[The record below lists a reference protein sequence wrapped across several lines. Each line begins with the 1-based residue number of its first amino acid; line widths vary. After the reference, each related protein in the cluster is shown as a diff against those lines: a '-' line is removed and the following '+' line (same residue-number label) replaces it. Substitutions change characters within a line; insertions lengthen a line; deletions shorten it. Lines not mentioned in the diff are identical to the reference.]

1 VSQSAVSITSA
12 CVVLR
17 GQTVLEGAQ
26 LSVDLGTTV
35 GIVGPNGSGKS
46 TLLRLIVGLV
56 HPDHGT
62 VRVLGG
68 SPSDVAVLRRLGAA
82 IDTPAL
88 YPWMSGRTTLRMF
101 LSLAGEADEGRSER
115 ALDRF
120 DLAGAG
126 RKPVARYSQG
136 MRKRLALAVASV
148 RRRFD
153 SQCVRLTCRY
163 MRWRVS
169 VQWGSEECDK
179 ASMLSQRHWAVGP
192 QLR

>member
-1 VSQSAVSITSA
+1 MSQSAVSITSA

-17 GQTVLEGAQ
+17 GQTVLEDAQ

-88 YPWMSGRTTLRMF
+88 YPWMSGRTTLRTF
-101 LSLAGEADEGRSER
+101 LSLAGGR
-115 ALDRF
+115 A
-120 DLAGAG
+120 
-126 RKPVARYSQG
+126 AR
-136 MRKRLALAVASV
+136 RPV
-148 RRRFD
+148 RR
-153 SQCVRLTCRY
+153 
-163 MRWRVS
+163 
-169 VQWGSEECDK
+169 
-179 ASMLSQRHWAVGP
+179 P
-192 QLR
+192 P